1 MKCFGIQG
9 RLDVGMVEK
18 ESKGKCGSAKHF
30 SLSHFRNQII
40 EN

>member
-1 MKCFGIQG
+1 MKCFGVQG

-18 ESKGKCGSAKHF
+18 ESKGKFGSAKHF
-30 SLSHFRNQII
+30 SLGHFRSQII